1 MRLFIISTN
10 KDTKLLTN
18 FLCPQDEDRKQ
29 HFIQLGLLRLAI
41 LFVQELKTLQSP
53 SVLEV
58 TIVKESLKR

>member
-18 FLCPQDEDRKQ
+18 FLCPKNEDRKQ
-29 HFIQLGLLRLAI
+29 NFIQSRLLRLAI
-41 LFVQELKTLQSP
+41 LFVQELKALQSP

-58 TIVKESLKR
+58 TVVKESLKR

>member
-18 FLCPQDEDRKQ
+18 FLCPQNEDSKQ
-29 HFIQLGLLRLAI
+29 HFIQLRLLRLAI
-41 LFVQELKTLQSP
+41 LFIQELKTLQSP